1 MFTWF
6 KKACHKTYK
15 FDSKTEK
22 DFATILERDDS
33 VEKWLRPAPN
43 QFNITWDNNKRNY
56 EPDFVVESKDTIYLI
71 ETKKENDISTEEV
84 QSKAQA
90 ALLYCKNATEYTTAN
105 GGKPWKYV
113 LLSHNSVKLNMD
125 LEHLVK
131 EYEYKDC

>member
-1 MFTWF
+1 MVNCLTLWDLANIIEMMFF
-6 KKACHKTYK
+6 RRGGA
-15 FDSKTEK
+15 
-22 DFATILERDDS
+22 
-33 VEKWLRPAPN
+33 
-43 QFNITWDNNKRNY
+43 WDY
-56 EPDFVVESKDTIYLI
+56 
-71 ETKKENDISTEEV
+71 ENDISTEEV
-84 QSKAQA
+84 QFKAKA